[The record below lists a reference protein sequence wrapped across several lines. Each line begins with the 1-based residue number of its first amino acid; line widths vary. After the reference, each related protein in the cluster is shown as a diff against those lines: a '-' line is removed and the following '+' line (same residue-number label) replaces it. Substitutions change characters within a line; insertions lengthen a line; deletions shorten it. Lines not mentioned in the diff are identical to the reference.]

1 MRLNNLG
8 FMQGRLSPSKKN
20 KIQFFPEKSWKREFF
35 LANKIGLKHME
46 WTLDYK
52 NLYKNPIF
60 TNEGIR
66 EIKNLSKKYD
76 VKIKSLTGDCFMQ
89 KPFWK
94 FSNSKKYIEDLKRI
108 IKACGNLKIKYI
120 IFPLVDNSSIKNK
133 TEENKII
140 LEFKKLNN
148 VLSSNKVK
156 ILFESNYNPKN
167 LKTFIKK
174 FNFKNFGINYDSGN
188 SASLNYDADEEFN
201 LYGKY
206 IKNIHV
212 KDRIINGKTIRLGK
226 GNANFP
232 KIFKNIKKMKY
243 NNLLILQT
251 ARSQIKNKDV
261 KELKINIEYLKKYL
275 NAK

>member
-1 MRLNNLG
+1 MRFNNVG
-8 FMQGRLSPSKKN
+8 FMQGRLSPTKNN
-20 KIQFFPEKSWKREFF
+20 KIQFFPEKNWKKEFF
-35 LANKIGLKHME
+35 LANKIGLKYME

-66 EIKNLSKKYD
+66 EIKNLSKKYNI
-76 VKIKSLTGDCFMQ
+76 KIKSLTGDCFMQ

-94 FSNSKKYIEDLKRI
+94 FSSSKKYIDDLKKI
-108 IKACGNLKIKYI
+108 IKACRNLKIKYI

-148 VLSSNKVK
+148 ILTTNNVR

-167 LKTFIKK
+167 LKTFIEK
-174 FNFKNFGINYDSGN
+174 FDLKNFGINYDSGN
-188 SASLNYDADEEFN
+188 SASLNYDVDVEFN
-201 LYGKY
+201 HYGKY
-206 IKNIHV
+206 IKNIHL
-212 KDRIINGKTIRLGK
+212 KDRILNGKTIRLGK
-226 GNANFP
+226 GNANFQ
-232 KIFKNIKKMKY
+232 KIFKNIKRIRY

-251 ARSQIKNKDV
+251 ARSLTKNKDIE
-261 KELKINIEYLKKYL
+261 ELKINIKYVKKYL
-275 NAK
+275 NEK